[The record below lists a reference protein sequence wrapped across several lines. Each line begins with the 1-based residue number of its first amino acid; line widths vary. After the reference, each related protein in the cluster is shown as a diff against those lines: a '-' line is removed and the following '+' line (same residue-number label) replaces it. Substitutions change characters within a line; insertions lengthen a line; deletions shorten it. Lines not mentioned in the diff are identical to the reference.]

1 MTISD
6 DLSDEE
12 QAIMA
17 FVRRHFE
24 ATGMRNALR
33 VLDES
38 EKISDVRA
46 ILEYYR
52 KFYEMHGRH

>member
-6 DLSDEE
+6 ERSDEE

-38 EKISDVRA
+38 KNISDVRA
-46 ILEYYR
+46 IFDYYR
-52 KFYEMHGRH
+52 ELYEMRGKH